1 MKKITKFLD
10 SVMGGIKRTCVAKAL
25 AVFAVASVTISS
37 FAQTTETTQSPVIN
51 GVQDFKGLTL
61 DKVKEASTSTNFS
74 FAEKTKVLFLYNV
87 GTGKFLN
94 VGGYWGTCAS
104 LHDYGKALWVDYDG
118 SKFKFTVNNN
128 NDTGNTLG
136 LVLDKSSET
145 DNGVFVDRGTAVGET
160 ALCNWTI
167 VAVGDA
173 QNTVWIFA
181 DKKDGSSM
189 EDAKKI
195 GKYYLSANPDY
206 NGTNKV
212 CDAYKDGKKDGKEL
226 GDNAKWR
233 IFTYDQI
240 YTAQQGSVDN
250 MKNALDLSFRLKS
263 PNFERHDGDIKYW
276 KTYDFVSEDQN
287 EDGFAKF
294 GLEKYYIIS
303 RDWTNVQNIWTD
315 VKNDL
320 TADYTFNNGKVNKNF
335 ADVNDYQRYLG
346 KYFCGSITGK
356 CGILYQDI
364 DITLHGT
371 YIIECKGYSN
381 TTKAKLF
388 AGVLD
393 PNNDNKMVDGTM
405 NSTMFNQVSNMSA
418 TEQNTLHTAERN
430 MDYAGRGFYDNRK
443 YMNSVVLTVP
453 ESVFENANG
462 KPVHIRLGVMTGD
475 YNSVE
480 APKSD
485 EWTVFDDFR
494 LQYASK
500 NTDQDLI
507 LDEMRD
513 NLNYLVNGSDKYEN
527 ATLHLNKTLTKNK
540 WNSLVLPV
548 SLTKYQLQSA
558 FGANTRLAK
567 LNTLTSTSI
576 EFKSVNLDEIGGD
589 KVALEANM
597 PYIIFPEKD
606 KAESNSASYTAI
618 LNLKNGKKKVNVPAN
633 HYTIAKVTNV
643 DLSKINPNG
652 DWTTTLVEADDHSI
666 AAYGTFARTFG
677 SYKED
682 EENGTYGTVT
692 TDQTNPIITG
702 RPTLVGCYFFDKGN
716 MYHSATRPRGLRGF
730 SCWFKPVD
738 PKKTLNIQFTLD
750 GVSQGTTGI
759 EDILADYEQPVSR
772 FANGIYNLN
781 GQLVKQGNSTAGL
794 PSGMY
799 IVNGKKCIVR

>member
-25 AVFAVASVTISS
+25 AVFAVASITTSS
-37 FAQTTETTQSPVIN
+37 FAQTLEGEQPVIN
-51 GVQDFKGLTL
+51 GVEDFKGLTL
-61 DKVKEASTSTNFS
+61 DEVKKASTSTNFS
-74 FAEKTKVLFLYNV
+74 YADKAKVLFLYNV

-94 VGGYWGTCAS
+94 VGGYWGTCAG
-104 LHDYGKALWVDYDG
+104 LHDYGKALWVDFDG
-118 SKFKFTVNNN
+118 TNFKFTMNNG

-145 DNGVFVDRGTAVGET
+145 DNGVFVDRGNAFGET
-160 ALCNWTI
+160 AFTNWTI
-167 VAVGDA
+167 EAVPNDA
-173 QNTVWIFA
+173 QNTVWIYT
-181 DKKDGSSM
+181 KKSDASSI

-195 GKYYLSANPDY
+195 GTYYLSANPDY
-206 NGTNKV
+206 NGTNRV

-226 GDNAKWR
+226 GENSEWR
-233 IFTYDQI
+233 IFTYAQI
-240 YTAQQGSVDN
+240 YEAQKKGSLDN

-263 PNFERHDGDIKYW
+263 PNFERHDNEINAW
-276 KTYDFVSEDQN
+276 KTYDFVSTNLD

-294 GLEKYYIIS
+294 GLEKYYVTS
-303 RDWTNVQNIWTD
+303 AKWNRTEAEKTWKPGYKFDYSEGKKTFDD
-315 VKNDL
+315 VH
-320 TADYTFNNGKVNKNF
+320 
-335 ADVNDYQRYLG
+335 DYQRYLG

-356 CGILYQDI
+356 CGILYQNI
-364 DITLHGT
+364 EITLPGT
-371 YIIECKGYSN
+371 YVIECKGYSN
-381 TTKAKLF
+381 TPKAKLF
-388 AGVLD
+388 VGVLD
-393 PNNDNKMVDGTM
+393 PNNEKKMVDGTM
-405 NSTMFNQVSNMSA
+405 NSTVFNQVSNMSA
-418 TEQNTLHTAERN
+418 EEQNKLHTGERN
-430 MDYAGRGFYDNRK
+430 MDYAGRGFYDNLK

-453 ESVFENANG
+453 KSVFENANG
-462 KPVHIRLGVMTGD
+462 KPVHIRLGVMTGE
-475 YNSVE
+475 YSKVV
-480 APKSD
+480 APADD

-494 LQYASK
+494 LQYAST

-548 SLTKYQLQSA
+548 SLTKYQLQST

-576 EFKSVNLDEIGGD
+576 EFKTVDFTGKAD
-589 KVALEANM
+589 DYVVLEANK

-618 LNLKNGKKKVNVPAN
+618 INVKNEKKKVNVPAG
-633 HYTIAKVTNV
+633 HYTIAKVKNV
-643 DLSKINPNG
+643 DFSNIKTE
-652 DWTTTLVEADDHSI
+652 DWTTMLVDAADGSI

-677 SYKED
+677 EYIEKDED
-682 EENGTYGTVT
+682 GTYSDVT
-692 TDQTNPIITG
+692 SKGKIIEG
-702 RPTLVGCYFFDKGN
+702 RPTLVNCYFFDKGN

-730 SCWFKPVD
+730 SCWFQP
-738 PKKTLNIQFTLD
+738 TTTSGAQNAQLTID

>member
-25 AVFAVASVTISS
+25 AVFAVASVTTSS
-37 FAQTTETTQSPVIN
+37 FAQTLGGANSVIN
-51 GVQDFKGLTL
+51 GVEDFKGLTL
-61 DKVKEASTSTNFS
+61 KEVQDASTSTNFS
-74 FAEKTKVLFLYNV
+74 FADKAKVLFLYNV

-94 VGGYWGTCAS
+94 VGGYWGTCAG
-104 LHDYGKALWVDYDG
+104 LHDYGKALWVDYVN
-118 SKFKFTVNNN
+118 SKFKFTVNNS

-136 LVLDKSSET
+136 FLLGDSET
-145 DNGVFVDRGTAVGET
+145 DNGVFVDRGNASGET
-160 ALCNWTI
+160 AFTNWTI
-167 VAVGDA
+167 EAVPNDA
-173 QNTVWIFA
+173 QNTVWIYTEKSDA
-181 DKKDGSSM
+181 SSI

-226 GDNAKWR
+226 GENSEWR
-233 IFTYDQI
+233 IFTYAQI
-240 YTAQQGSVDN
+240 YKAQHDGVVDN
-250 MKNALDLSFRLKS
+250 MKNALDLSFRLMS

-276 KTYDFVSEDQN
+276 KTYDFVSGNQN

-294 GLEKYYIIS
+294 GLEKYYVTS
-303 RDWTNVQNIWTD
+303 ALWNKTEAEKTWKPGYKFDYSEGKKTFDD
-315 VKNDL
+315 VH
-320 TADYTFNNGKVNKNF
+320 
-335 ADVNDYQRYLG
+335 DYQRYLG

-364 DITLHGT
+364 DITLSGT
-371 YIIECKGYSN
+371 YVIECKGYSN

-393 PNNDNKMVDGTM
+393 PANKNKMVNGTM
-405 NSTMFNQVSNMSA
+405 NSTMFNQVSNMSEA
-418 TEQNTLHTAERN
+418 EQTALHTNEHN
-430 MDYAGRGFYDNRK
+430 MDYAGKALYDNLK

-453 ESVFENANG
+453 ESAFYKNG
-462 KPVHIRLGVMTGD
+462 SETDKYEKITIRLGVMTGE
-475 YNSVE
+475 YSKVV
-480 APKSD
+480 APADD

-494 LQYASK
+494 LQYAST

-548 SLTKYQLQSA
+548 NLTKYQLQST

-567 LNTLTSTSI
+567 LNTLTPTSI
-576 EFKSVNLDEIGGD
+576 EFKTVDFTGKAD
-589 KVALEANM
+589 DYVALEANK

-606 KAESNSASYTAI
+606 KTESNSASYTAI
-618 LNLKNGKKKVNVPAN
+618 LNVKNEKKKVNVPAG
-633 HYTIAKVTNV
+633 HYTIAKVKNV
-643 DLSKINPNG
+643 DFSNIKTE
-652 DWTTTLVEADDHSI
+652 DWTTKLVDAADGSI

-677 SYKED
+677 EYTEKDED
-682 EENGTYGTVT
+682 GTYSDVT
-692 TDQTNPIITG
+692 SKGKIIKG
-702 RPTLVGCYFFDKGN
+702 RPTLVNCYFFDKGN

-730 SCWFKPVD
+730 SCWLQP
-738 PKKTLNIQFTLD
+738 TTTSGAQHAQLTID